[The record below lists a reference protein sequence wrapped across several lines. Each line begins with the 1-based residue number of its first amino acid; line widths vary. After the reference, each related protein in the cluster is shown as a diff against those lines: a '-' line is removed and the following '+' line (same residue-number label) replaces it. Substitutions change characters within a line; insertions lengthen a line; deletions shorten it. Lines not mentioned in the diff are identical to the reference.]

1 MFLWRMVTQLRPL
14 YNQQH
19 SINIVGQMI
28 VGNVVLW
35 FPHREA
41 MRNYLKERGDQT
53 VLILHA
59 KVAQKSYG
67 NEKRCVGCVR
77 VVRQRAWEKTL
88 HLCACVHMCKSMC
101 RHAAFKPVSSC
112 VLHVTH
118 PTYTHRFFC
127 PPPCVYLMG
136 CGWKKKREEMEKDGC
151 SDQEAQPCAF
161 IGIGNSEQEMQQLN
175 LEGKV
180 ARACTRMHTT
190 AYIL

>member
-1 MFLWRMVTQLRPL
+1 
-14 YNQQH
+14 
-19 SINIVGQMI
+19 
-28 VGNVVLW
+28 
-35 FPHREA
+35 

-67 NEKRCVGCVR
+67 NEKRCVGCVCSSES
-77 VVRQRAWEKTL
+77 VRKKPYIVKR
-88 HLCACVHMCKSMC
+88 MC
-101 RHAAFKPVSSC
+101 RHAVFKPVSSC

-118 PTYTHRFFC
+118 PTHRFFC

-180 ARACTRMHTT
+180 SRAHTHAHHRIYTRRNLNYQGLPAVSVYFLSFNGM
-190 AYIL
+190 YC